1 MQNSPVAEYKDMIKP
16 SIVEHQTQRRIE
28 EIKITVCRL

>member
-16 SIVEHQTQRRIE
+16 GIEEHQNQRIQ